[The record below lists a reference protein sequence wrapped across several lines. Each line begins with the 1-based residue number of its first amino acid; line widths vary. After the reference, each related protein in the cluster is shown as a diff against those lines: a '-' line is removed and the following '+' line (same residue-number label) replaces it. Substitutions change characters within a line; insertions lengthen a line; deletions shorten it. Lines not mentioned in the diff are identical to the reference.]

1 MKKIRQLL
9 HSLIP
14 CWRFLVLM
22 GSGLYARASAA
33 LKFVLARHTEAESS
47 PQVDDDIPKE
57 EACSLYTL
65 PEGVELTESLRD
77 LAECRMEDIRDS
89 ECQSIERAGLI
100 VDFLDEIRL
109 ILPTASPFDAVGLEV
124 IRRQMKAALEQEGGE
139 LLFFDTW
146 TPEYQRAVEVD
157 RCLPKDSLTIIN
169 KHKAYGFM
177 LNGKL
182 IRKQEVSIKAP
193 IL

>member
-1 MKKIRQLL
+1 MKTFRQLL
-9 HSLIP
+9 HSFIP
-14 CWRFLVLM
+14 CRRFLVLM
-22 GSGLYARASAA
+22 GSCLYARASAA
-33 LKFVLARHTEAESS
+33 LKSVLARHTEAESS

-77 LAECRMEDIRDS
+77 LAECRLEDIRDS
-89 ECQSIERAGLI
+89 ECKSIERAGLI

-109 ILPTASPFDAVGLEV
+109 ILPTASPFDAAGLEV
-124 IRRQMKAALEQEGGE
+124 IRRQMEVALEQEGGE

-146 TPEYQRAVEVD
+146 TPEYQRAVKVD
-157 RCLPKDSLTIIN
+157 RCLPEDSLTIIN
-169 KHKAYGFM
+169 EHKAYGFM

-182 IRKQEVSIKAP
+182 IRKQEVSIQAS
-193 IL
+193 II

>member
-1 MKKIRQLL
+1 MKTFRQLL
-9 HSLIP
+9 HSLTS
-14 CWRFLVLM
+14 CRRFLAFIGKRM
-22 GSGLYARASAA
+22 YARVPAA
-33 LKFVLARHTEAESS
+33 LKAILAHSS
-47 PQVDDDIPKE
+47 ETTPISQADMPQE
-57 EACSLYTL
+57 EECSLCSY
-65 PEGVELTESLRD
+65 PEGVELTEALRD
-77 LAECRMEDIRDS
+77 LVECRLEDIRDS
-89 ECQSIERAGLI
+89 EAKSIDRAGLI

-109 ILPTASPFDAVGLEV
+109 ILSTASSFDGDGLEV
-124 IRRQMKAALEQEGGE
+124 IRRQMEAALEQEGGE

-157 RCLPKDSLTIIN
+157 RCLPEDSLTIIN
-169 KHKAYGFM
+169 EHKAYGFM